1 MASSFT
7 KYLLSALVALVF
19 GFAGAAAWS
28 YSGFA
33 DDRTR
38 AYMMENPEILEEL
51 FVALQEKQ
59 GRERLAQLGGEV
71 YEPFPGAVMG
81 NPNGTKVLVEF
92 TDYNCG
98 YCEASVPDV
107 TRLIAEDPDLKVIL
121 RELPQFQGSEGAARM
136 ALAAALQGKYP
147 EFHDAMFKMGP
158 ANSETAEIVARN
170 IGMDLERARVDAAS
184 NAVTTELARNT
195 SIAQSLGFG
204 GTPGWIAGDTTI
216 NGYVGYD
223 RMKETLAEA
232 GPPLGS

>member
-1 MASSFT
+1 MASSFLR
-7 KYLLSALVALVF
+7 YLFLAFLALLF

-28 YSGFA
+28 FSGFA

-59 GRERLAQLGGEV
+59 GRERLAQLGADV

-107 TRLIAEDPDLKVIL
+107 ARLMEEDPNLKVIL

-136 ALAAALQGKYP
+136 ALAAALQGKYG
-147 EFHDAMFKMGP
+147 EFHEAMFKMGP
-158 ANSETAEIVARN
+158 ANPETAEIVARD
-170 IGMDLERARVDAAS
+170 IGLDMERARTDAAS
-184 NAVTTELARNT
+184 DAVSLELARNT
-195 SIAQSLGFG
+195 SLAQSLGFG
-204 GTPGWIAGDTTI
+204 GTPGWIAGDTPI
-216 NGYVGYD
+216 SGYVGYD
-223 RMKETLAEA
+223 RMKETLAQA